1 MTGNEYRVIG
11 VMSGTSLDGL
21 DLAYCLFQQW
31 ENRWEFQ
38 IVEAE
43 TYPYT
48 PEWKAE
54 LTAAP
59 NYNAHNI
66 SLLNIKYGHFIG
78 SMINRF
84 ISSKKINAELIASH
98 GHTIIHRPD
107 QMLTLQIGDGAS
119 IAAETGI
126 DVVSDFRNVD
136 VALGGQGAP
145 LVPIGDRLLFS
156 EYEMCLNLGGFPNL
170 SFETEGHRVAFDICP
185 VNIVLNNLAKQMG
198 SEFDNK
204 GRIASMGR
212 IDGTLLKTLNGLAYY
227 RRPFPKSLGREWVEA
242 NILPVL
248 NSFSIA
254 STDKL
259 RTVCEHIA
267 NQIGIIV
274 NECNTKSSSVLV
286 TGGGAKNEF
295 LIKCIRSK
303 TKMDIAIPNQVL
315 VDFKEAMIF
324 GFLGV
329 LRYRNEVNVLS
340 ASTGSSRD
348 HVGGAMYSG

>member
-1 MTGNEYRVIG
+1 MTRNEYRVIG

-21 DLAYCLFQQW
+21 DLAFCVFQRW
-31 ENRWEFQ
+31 GDRWEFQ

-54 LTAAP
+54 LTTAP
-59 NYNAHNI
+59 SYNGFDI
-66 SLLNIKYGHFIG
+66 SLLNIKYGHYIG
-78 SMINRF
+78 NMINRF
-84 ISSKKINAELIASH
+84 ISSKNIKAGLIASH

-126 DVVSDFRNVD
+126 TVASDFRNVD

-145 LVPIGDRLLFS
+145 LVPIGDRLLFP
-156 EYEMCLNLGGFPNL
+156 EYEMCLNLGGFANL
-170 SFETEGHRVAFDICP
+170 SFEAEGQRVALDVCP

-198 SEFDNK
+198 SDFDYQ

-212 IDGTLLKTLNGLAYY
+212 IDDALLKTLNSLAYY
-227 RRPFPKSLGREWVEA
+227 QHPFPKSLGREWVEV

-248 NSFSIA
+248 NSFSITP
-254 STDKL
+254 TDKL

-267 NQIGIIV
+267 DQIGIIV
-274 NECNTKSSSVLV
+274 NKCNTKFGSILV

-295 LIKCIRSK
+295 LIECIRSK
-303 TKMDIAIPNQVL
+303 TKMDVTVPNQVL

-348 HVGGAMYSG
+348 HVGGAIYSG